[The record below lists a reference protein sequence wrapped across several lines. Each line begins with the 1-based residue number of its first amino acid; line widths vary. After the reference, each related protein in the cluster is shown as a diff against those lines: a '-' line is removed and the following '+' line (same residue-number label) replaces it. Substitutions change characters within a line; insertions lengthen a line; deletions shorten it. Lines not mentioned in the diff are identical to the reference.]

1 MKTQTARNLKMLGM
15 VLFLLGL
22 INGFFI
28 GVLKNPRMGL
38 SAHLEGV
45 MNGTFLVVAG
55 LVWNELRLKAG
66 WLKTLYWTLILGT
79 FVNWVSTLLAAVL
92 GTSRMTPL
100 AGSGHAGTPFHESL
114 VSAGLA
120 ATGLL
125 MLFSLVVMVYGLRGK
140 INPDAR
146 LNP

>member
-15 VLFLLGL
+15 ILFLLGL

-66 WLKTLYWTLILGT
+66 WFKTLYWTLILGT
-79 FVNWVSTLLAAVL
+79 FVNWFSTLLAAVL

-100 AGSGHAGTPFHESL
+100 AGAGHAGTPFHEGL

-125 MLFSLVVMVYGLRGK
+125 MLFSLVVIVYGLRGK
-140 INPDAR
+140 INPQ
-146 LNP
+146 

>member
-1 MKTQTARNLKMLGM
+1 MEMQIARHLKMMGM
-15 VLFLLGL
+15 VLFMLGL
-22 INGFFI
+22 ITGLML

-55 LVWNELRLKAG
+55 LVWKDLKLG
-66 WLKTLYWTLILGT
+66 PRMMKVLLWLLVLGT
-79 FVNWVSTLLAAVL
+79 YVNWLATLLAAML
-92 GTSRMTPL
+92 GTSKMTPI
-100 AGSGHAGTPFHESL
+100 AGSGYEGTPFHESL

-125 MLFSLVVMVYGLRGK
+125 MLISLVLLVYGLRGK
-140 INPDAR
+140 FNSDLQA
-146 LNP
+146 

>member
-1 MKTQTARNLKMLGM
+1 M

-45 MNGTFLVVAG
+45 MNGTFLVVTG
-55 LVWNELRLKAG
+55 LVWNELRLKSG
-66 WLKTLYWTLILGT
+66 WMKTLYWTLILGT
-79 FVNWVSTLLAAVL
+79 FINWFSTLLAAVL
-92 GTSRMTPL
+92 GTSRMTPI
-100 AGSGHAGTPFHESL
+100 AGSGHSGTPFHESL

-120 ATGLL
+120 STGLL
-125 MLFSLVVMVYGLRGK
+125 MLFSLVVLVYGLRGK
-140 INPDAR
+140 FQS
-146 LNP
+146 